1 MTLKQQCKRKFQHN
15 EEAMIV
21 SENIRQGDR
30 ELALLNALRK
40 INRVRFEKGGSTA
53 KQKLRGAMLGYEGIM
68 ELITLLQNSGFFSKG
83 GKVTSSGLAKLLGE

>member
-1 MTLKQQCKRKFQHN
+1 
-15 EEAMIV
+15 MIV
-21 SENIRQGDR
+21 SKNIRHGDR

-40 INRVRFEKGGSTA
+40 INRVKFEKGGPTI

-83 GKVTSSGLAKLLGE
+83 GQVESRGLANLLGE